1 MNVKLTEQDH
11 ALIREAIAKA
21 EQRTSG
27 EIVPY
32 IVPRSGDYEVALW
45 RGAGICT
52 LLASTVVFLV
62 WRFYGWDVPLW
73 VQGIT
78 PVLVLMSAGVLGAV
92 IVRLIPAL
100 HRWLAGGQRL
110 DLTVS
115 RRAIE
120 AFIEK
125 EIFLTRER
133 TGILLFVSMFEHRIQ
148 VIGDTGINAQV
159 MQEDWADVV
168 RAIRDG
174 VKKGQVAEGL
184 VAGIDICGT
193 LLELSG
199 LDIRPDDENELP
211 DDVSFGT

>member
-1 MNVKLTEQDH
+1 MKVELSEQDH
-11 ALIREAIAKA
+11 ALIREAVAKA

-92 IVRLIPAL
+92 IVRLFPAL

-125 EIFLTRER
+125 EIFLTRDR

>member
-1 MNVKLTEQDH
+1 MKKLLTESDQT
-11 ALIREAIAKA
+11 LIKEAVAAA

-52 LLASTVVFLV
+52 LIASTVVLLV
-62 WRFYGWDVPLW
+62 WRFYGWDVPIW
-73 VQGIT
+73 VQGVT
-78 PVLVLMSAGVLGAV
+78 PVLVLMSAGVLGAI
-92 IVRLIPAL
+92 IVRVIPAL
-100 HRWLAGGQRL
+100 HRWLAGSERL
-110 DLTVS
+110 DRTVN
-115 RRAIE
+115 RRAVA
-120 AFIEK
+120 AFMEK

-133 TGILLFVSMFEHRIQ
+133 TGILLFVSVFEHRIQ
-148 VIGDTGINAQV
+148 VIGDSGINAQV

-168 RAIRDG
+168 RAVREG
-174 VKKGQVAEGL
+174 VSKGNLAEGL
-184 VAGIDICGT
+184 IAGIDICGT

-199 LDIRPDDENELP
+199 LNIRPDDENELP